1 MLITLSVCQVNCLSF
16 TSPKCLTHRE
26 IFIKLGNRTIYIF
39 WQSFTYSNLT
49 SPPTLFISTRE
60 YVVVHVLREACKI
73 CIARSVTLGIA
84 AVQKSAEDTLIGAEL
99 VPKML
104 RLVYFK
110 IKRAFR
116 ILRVLKKQ
124 SDKILYGFALL

>member
-1 MLITLSVCQVNCLSF
+1 M
-16 TSPKCLTHRE
+16 
-26 IFIKLGNRTIYIF
+26 
-39 WQSFTYSNLT
+39 
-49 SPPTLFISTRE
+49 
-60 YVVVHVLREACKI
+60 
-73 CIARSVTLGIA
+73 SVTLCIA
-84 AVQKSAEDTLIGAEL
+84 AVQKSSEDTLIGAEL

-104 RLVYFK
+104 WLVYFK